1 MRSPDFVG
9 YIGPA
14 DIHDG
19 TILKLQHNDA
29 TVRVLVKSSDG
40 QLYAFEFD
48 LVQSVTS
55 VEPEGMTLYSLTE
68 MAAAAPFRRFVFT
81 NWDEE
86 GKGMLD
92 VVAQQ
97 IGIRKIADEAAF

>member
-1 MRSPDFVG
+1 MRSSDFVG

-19 TILKLQHNDA
+19 TILKVQHNGPML
-29 TVRVLVKSSDG
+29 RVLVKSNDG
-40 QLYAFEFD
+40 QLYTIEFD

-68 MAAAAPFRRFVFT
+68 MTGTMPFRRFVFA

-97 IGIRKIADEAAF
+97 IEIRKIADEAAF